1 VRISKIF
8 PLAIVAC
15 GDVWGVTF
23 EEAVVAAYNNNP
35 GWFASQT
42 ETRIADEQL
51 TQAKMLYL
59 PDVSGK
65 ISSSRK
71 RSDISETGDT
81 NTATA
86 VNARGSVEETGT
98 SMGLSV
104 VQNVFNGF
112 STVNTIEARE
122 NSAKAAHHKLKYEEQ
137 NLIVKV
143 LEAYAKIWVG
153 RQKVTAMKK
162 KEENLKKT
170 LDSQNS
176 SLEAGVVTPSDVAQA
191 SANHQKAIFERIEA
205 ETELFSA
212 ESEFEKLTGLK
223 ADKDLELPELN
234 IQIPESLDKL
244 IAQALSSDH
253 SIKYYQLLER
263 SAENSLN
270 ATRGGLSPR
279 CDLTLQAAR
288 SLSKKKYNNSQN
300 DYVASLEVTVPIFS
314 NSQSQGNTYSSI
326 AIANQ
331 KALEAKFKAEDA
343 ILEVKK
349 NCVVN
354 WNSYLSATAM
364 IKASRSAV
372 KSAELSSASNLEES
386 ELGTKSNTDVLVK
399 ENQLLESRIDFAKSR
414 GQKLIAVVKLYA
426 LTGNLS
432 LSSVLKG
439 K

>member
-1 VRISKIF
+1 VAFIACCGVR
-8 PLAIVAC
+8 AA
-15 GDVWGVTF
+15 TF

-42 ETRIADEQL
+42 EKRIVDEQF
-51 TQAKMLYL
+51 TQAQMMFL

-65 ISSSRK
+65 VSTSRRKTEFVGTDANYNPPIS
-71 RSDISETGDT
+71 
-81 NTATA
+81 N
-86 VNARGSVEETGT
+86 VRGSSKQTDTGMT
-98 SMGLSV
+98 V
-104 VQNVFNGF
+104 TVTQNLFNGF
-112 STVNTIEARE
+112 STVNAIKASD
-122 NSAKAAHHKLKYEEQ
+122 NDAKAAYHKLKFEEQ

-143 LEAYAKIWVG
+143 LEAYTKIWVG
-153 RQKVTAMKK
+153 RQKVAAMRK

-223 ADKDLELPELN
+223 ADKNLELPDLN
-234 IQIPESLDKL
+234 IQLPESLDKL
-244 IAQALSSDH
+244 ISQALTSDH
-253 SIKYYQLLER
+253 SIKYYQLTKK
-263 SAENSLN
+263 SAEHKLY

-279 CDLTLQAAR
+279 CDLALQAGR
-288 SLSKKKYNNSQN
+288 SLSKRSYNDSQN
-300 DYVASLEVTVPIFS
+300 NYVASLEVTVPIFS

-326 AIANQ
+326 AIASQ
-331 KALEAKFKAEDA
+331 KALEAKFREEDVV
-343 ILEVKK
+343 LEVKK

-354 WNSYLSATAM
+354 WNTHLSAAAM
-364 IKASRSAV
+364 INASRSAV

-386 ELGTKSNTDVLVK
+386 EMGTKSNTDVLVK
-399 ENQLLESRIDFAKSR
+399 ENQLLESRIDLAKSR
-414 GQKLIAVVKLYA
+414 GQKLVAVVKLYA

-432 LSSVLKG
+432 LSSILK
-439 K
+439 KK